1 MRFAGHQR
9 DEVSIWRTRSE
20 LARFAGLAGGF
31 LRVFSRPGTQQ
42 AMQTLARQA
51 QSAPRKLPHRWHEHG
66 PAGKASI
73 GEGF

>member
-20 LARFAGLAGGF
+20 LARFAGLDGGF
-31 LRVFSRPGTQQ
+31 LRLFSRPGTQQ
-42 AMQTLARQA
+42 VLRTFAIQA
-51 QSAPRKLPHRWHEHG
+51 QLAPRKLPHRWQEHG
-66 PAGKASI
+66 SAGKASI